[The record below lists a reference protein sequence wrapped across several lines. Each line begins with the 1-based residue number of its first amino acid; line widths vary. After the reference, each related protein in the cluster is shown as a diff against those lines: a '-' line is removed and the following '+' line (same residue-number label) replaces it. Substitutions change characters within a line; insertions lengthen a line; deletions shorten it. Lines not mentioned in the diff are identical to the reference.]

1 MINPS
6 TAPLLFIVVH
16 CHVPQSR
23 LHVAERPILVSR
35 IRQSFLG
42 VDDLN

>member
-16 CHVPQSR
+16 FRVPQSQPT
-23 LHVAERPILVSR
+23 VAERPILVSR
-35 IRQSFLG
+35 IRHSFLG
-42 VDDLN
+42 IDDLN